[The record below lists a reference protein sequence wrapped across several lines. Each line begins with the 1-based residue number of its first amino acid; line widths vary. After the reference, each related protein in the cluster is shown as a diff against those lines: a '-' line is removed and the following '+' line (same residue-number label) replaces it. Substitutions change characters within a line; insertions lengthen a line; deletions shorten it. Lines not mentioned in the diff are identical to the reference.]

1 MFKTKLQELC
11 QSKLFPLPNYS
22 STRQGA
28 DHKPKFKATVIVN
41 GVSFDSSDSC
51 KSSKEAQNEAAKFAF
66 LHFTLPFQRPV
77 SSSSSNSPVSS
88 LKGAGR
94 EQVMS
99 PKPSVECFQRPVS
112 SSSSV
117 SSSTGSSSGITLMG
131 NSPSGECTLFE
142 KNEETSKNPH
152 IHANASGV
160 KDDQEFEDVQYLYKS
175 QLLNYAQKRGLSVP
189 VYSCVREGLPHALRF
204 KAMVT
209 VDGQTF
215 ECPKFCR
222 TVRETEH
229 AVAKIA
235 LSSLSK
241 DGGIQEASFMS
252 LMAFIDDSGL
262 YKNLLQELT
271 RKEGFS
277 LPVYTTTRFGESHVP
292 TFTSTVE
299 VEGDIFHGVAAKTKK
314 QAEIGAA
321 KVAYFSLKE
330 RQMSRRHVSLSQSD
344 DDAEEALE
352 CIYSSSN
359 SASLAVDL
367 QQKLNLQDAG
377 QEAVSSELTNR
388 VKDGADH
395 SSAHLLK
402 PGKVSEPNNNVSFSP
417 DITYDHLQVPLQ
429 LVASPKDGSSSPT
442 TVLEPD
448 LYVTKQKTDL
458 KLLCNRILVYPRK
471 TDLKFRKDI
480 TVLPLPF
487 SDDEWVAVRLDY
499 PN

>member
-1 MFKTKLQELC
+1 M
-11 QSKLFPLPNYS
+11 
-22 STRQGA
+22 
-28 DHKPKFKATVIVN
+28 
-41 GVSFDSSDSC
+41 
-51 KSSKEAQNEAAKFAF
+51 
-66 LHFTLPFQRPV
+66 
-77 SSSSSNSPVSS
+77 
-88 LKGAGR
+88 
-94 EQVMS
+94 
-99 PKPSVECFQRPVS
+99 
-112 SSSSV
+112 
-117 SSSTGSSSGITLMG
+117 
-131 NSPSGECTLFE
+131 
-142 KNEETSKNPH
+142 
-152 IHANASGV
+152 
-160 KDDQEFEDVQYLYKS
+160 DVQYLYKS
-175 QLLNYAQKRGLSVP
+175 QLQNYAQKRGLSVP
-189 VYSCVREGLPHALRF
+189 VYSCVREGSPHALRF

-215 ECPKFCR
+215 ECPTFCR
-222 TVRETEH
+222 TVREAEH
-229 AVAKIA
+229 AAAKIA

-241 DGGIQEASFMS
+241 DDGIQEASFMS

-277 LPVYTTTRFGESHVP
+277 LPVYTTTRFGESHVA

-344 DDAEEALE
+344 DDAEDALE

-359 SASLAVDL
+359 SASLTVDL
-367 QQKLNLQDAG
+367 QQKLN
-377 QEAVSSELTNR
+377 
-388 VKDGADH
+388 
-395 SSAHLLK
+395 
-402 PGKVSEPNNNVSFSP
+402 
-417 DITYDHLQVPLQ
+417 LQVPLQ

-499 PN
+499 PK